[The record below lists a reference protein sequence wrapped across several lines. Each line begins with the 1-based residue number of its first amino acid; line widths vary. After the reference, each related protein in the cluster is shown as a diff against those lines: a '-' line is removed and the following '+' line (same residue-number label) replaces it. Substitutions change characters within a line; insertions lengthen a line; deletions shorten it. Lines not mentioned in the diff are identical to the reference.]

1 MKMINFMFL
10 CTYYIFKVAQSG
22 YSVGWRVLK
31 GYKGENGCIVTYRC
45 EDLTSYQLI
54 LLFNLLSMTPGS
66 MSIGLDETLC
76 EIELHLID
84 KADEAS
90 FFNDARKLELIIK
103 KSI

>member
-1 MKMINFMFL
+1 MKIINFIFL
-10 CTYYIFKVAQSG
+10 CLYYIFKVAQSG

-45 EDLTSYQLI
+45 GDLTTYQVI

-66 MSIGLDETLC
+66 MSIGLDEATR

-84 KADEAS
+84 KDDMDA
-90 FFNDARKLELIIK
+90 FFSDAQTLEGMIK